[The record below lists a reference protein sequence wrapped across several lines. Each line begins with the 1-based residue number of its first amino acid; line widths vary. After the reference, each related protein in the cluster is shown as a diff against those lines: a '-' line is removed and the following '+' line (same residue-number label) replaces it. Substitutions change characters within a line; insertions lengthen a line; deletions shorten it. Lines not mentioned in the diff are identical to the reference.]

1 MSDLQSNKLYLN
13 RFSILLAFLA
23 LGFSLL
29 YLIPL
34 DSETEVISIF
44 GLLFKLDFYSFF
56 PLILAL
62 LAGVGAYWVFS
73 TNPRWEADKI
83 NLVTL
88 LPHLALPFI
97 TTLVLAVVLGQSTRS
112 TIWWVVFLAGYLIL
126 LLLLRAEYVLI
137 QEEGEGNLL
146 YSVLIISFSY
156 GTFLILAIALKNS
169 DVRMFMQ
176 MILIILAAL
185 FVTYRGIIIR
195 QSRDSNNF
203 QPILVAW
210 LIGQLGVALH
220 YLFIN
225 PIQYGL
231 LLTGILYSV
240 TSWIHLYKKNKKW
253 HQYTEPL
260 LMLFATV
267 AIVILSSVL

>member
-34 DSETEVISIF
+34 ESETEVISLF
-44 GLLFKLDFYSFF
+44 GLWFKLDFYSFL
-56 PLILAL
+56 PLVLAL

-73 TNPRWEADKI
+73 TSPRWKADKI
-83 NLVTL
+83 NFVTL

-137 QEEGEGNLL
+137 QEEGEGHLL
-146 YSVLIISFSY
+146 YSILIISFSY
-156 GTFLILAIALKNS
+156 GTFLILTIALKNS

-185 FVTYRGIIIR
+185 FVTYRGIILR
-195 QSRDSNNF
+195 QSSESNYF
-203 QPILVAW
+203 QPMLAAW
-210 LIGQLGVALH
+210 LIGQLGVAFH

-253 HQYTEPL
+253 HHYTEPL
-260 LMLFATV
+260 LMLFATIT
-267 AIVILSSVL
+267 IVILSSVF